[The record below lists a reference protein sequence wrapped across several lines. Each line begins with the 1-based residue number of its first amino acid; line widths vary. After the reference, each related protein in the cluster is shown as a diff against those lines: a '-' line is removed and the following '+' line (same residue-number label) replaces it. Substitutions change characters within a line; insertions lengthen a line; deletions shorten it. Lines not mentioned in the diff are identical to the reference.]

1 MESIIY
7 IECSLPPA
15 TTLDEYRRAR
25 MSGAR
30 RPKRLRRWIR

>member
-15 TTLDEYRRAR
+15 ITIAEYRRTR
-25 MSGAR
+25 VSAR
-30 RPKRLRRWIR
+30 RPKGLRRWFR